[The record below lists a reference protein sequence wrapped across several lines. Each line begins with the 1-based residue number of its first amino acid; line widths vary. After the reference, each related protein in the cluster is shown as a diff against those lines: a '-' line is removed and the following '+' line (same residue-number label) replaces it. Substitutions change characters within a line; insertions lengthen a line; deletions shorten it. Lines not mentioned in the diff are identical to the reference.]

1 MMRASGVAGGRPA
14 PRGSAMMRAPALP
27 VAGGRPAPRGS
38 AMMRAPALPVAALF
52 AAD

>member
-14 PRGSAMMRAPALP
+14 PRRPAL
-27 VAGGRPAPRGS
+27 
-38 AMMRAPALPVAALF
+38 MRAPALPVAALF